1 MVLRRREGITK
12 NEDARRSGSS
22 KEKEG
27 VRMKLAP
34 RRPRPGDPRRGLK
47 KKVRGCESYYF
58 QRRGGSFIKKGGA
71 TNTKRRRENLMAP
84 RQLTSTALRLAGGGR
99 KGISV
104 ADIVATGRERDAA
117 RRGGRARRRRRPSVS
132 SLTLFSPRR
141 RLGKYAVN
149 SVAIR
154 TGFDHHQT
162 CFAF

>member
-1 MVLRRREGITK
+1 ML
-12 NEDARRSGSS
+12 
-22 KEKEG
+22 

-47 KKVRGCESYYF
+47 KKVRGYESLLFPAARRIVYKKRRSNKHEKKTRESY
-58 QRRGGSFIKKGGA
+58 GAATTHVDSFKIGWWW
-71 TNTKRRRENLMAP
+71 
-84 RQLTSTALRLAGGGR
+84 

-104 ADIVATGRERDAA
+104 ADIVARGEREGGVA
-117 RRGGRARRRRRPSVS
+117 RRGGRAHRRRRPSVS

-154 TGFDHHQT
+154 TGFNHHQT

>member
-1 MVLRRREGITK
+1 MYIDLDLHVDRNVNRKSEGGKEIMVLRRRKGITK

-104 ADIVATGRERDAA
+104 ADIVATGREREAL
-117 RRGGRARRRRRPSVS
+117 RVVVVVHVVGVVPPSH
-132 SLTLFSPRR
+132 L
-141 RLGKYAVN
+141 
-149 SVAIR
+149 
-154 TGFDHHQT
+154 
-162 CFAF
+162 